1 MTNQQIAILIGAVI
15 VSLILGY
22 FLGRL
27 KFKKKIQGEL
37 KFVIQDD
44 GDGNDFIN
52 CVVKPDSNWDTV
64 MKQNDICFKV
74 TRDPRIDKAF

>member
-37 KFVIQDD
+37 KFVIQEDED
-44 GDGNDFIN
+44 GLELIN
-52 CVVKPDSNWDTV
+52 CIVKPDSEWDLV